1 MSNKSGTAVATRIQ
15 NIAQDLMN
23 MKLANKHANNNNLGG
38 QATTIE
44 KKEKKIAASKD

>member
-23 MKLANKHANNNNLGG
+23 MKLANKHANINQGG